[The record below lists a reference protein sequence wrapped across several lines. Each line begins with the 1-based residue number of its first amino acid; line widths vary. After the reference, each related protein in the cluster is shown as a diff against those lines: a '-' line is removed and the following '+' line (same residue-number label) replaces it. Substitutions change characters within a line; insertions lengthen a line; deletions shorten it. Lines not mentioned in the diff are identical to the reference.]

1 MIKDGDEEDEG
12 MVKAGN
18 LNRHTKN
25 VMAEPMVKSGLAA
38 ALQMA
43 RSNNY
48 VQGPLFIHTRGSY
61 NCIRCRVIYFV
72 HNEKVPRA

>member
-43 RSNNY
+43 RSKGHLLQEGQLRAAW
-48 VQGPLFIHTRGSY
+48 VPGLH
-61 NCIRCRVIYFV
+61 V
-72 HNEKVPRA
+72 HPPRLK